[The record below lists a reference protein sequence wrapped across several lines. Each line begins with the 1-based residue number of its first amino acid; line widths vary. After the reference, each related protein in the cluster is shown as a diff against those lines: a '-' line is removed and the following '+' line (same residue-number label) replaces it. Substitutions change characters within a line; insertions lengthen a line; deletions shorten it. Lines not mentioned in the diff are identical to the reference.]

1 MKYKSWNSPMYTCS
15 VLFFRILQCQT
26 STQSMQLTQH
36 VQPTPPVDFILHQEV
51 HSSSYIKSYR
61 HWKLNWLYVY
71 ENHSTHAK
79 CFLCWSCNAYIS
91 LNCKMYLM
99 LFKLNFFFWKF
110 LGINLYVYFFK
121 TCLEKCGFGIQSIRN
136 TSWRMSTSHLLER

>member
-61 HWKLNWLYVY
+61 HWKPNWLYVY
-71 ENHSTHAK
+71 ENNSTHAK

-99 LFKLNFFFWKF
+99 LFKLNFFFGNFWGSTFMYTFLRHVWKSAG
-110 LGINLYVYFFK
+110 LGYS
-121 TCLEKCGFGIQSIRN
+121 Q
-136 TSWRMSTSHLLER
+136 